1 MRDLQIIYLA
11 TVRMPGRRAHSIQII
26 RTCEALQ
33 RLGAKTIL
41 IVPKRRKELG
51 ENLVSFYGLGVRPT
65 VIKVPTIDL
74 LEKARNK
81 ENAYLILVFTFY
93 LFALPLLIILKLSG
107 KTVIYLRERILLL
120 LTWLTKPF
128 HLLPTVYEMHELP
141 KFTGITRKIQKIA
154 LHTCKKIVTISKFQ
168 EKLLKKT
175 GFPESRITVI
185 HDSVDLDRFK
195 PLRTSINVL
204 RRDFPTRGDVSVG
217 IVGRIEPFK
226 RQMEFL
232 KAAEMV
238 LEKRKNV
245 TFFVI
250 GDVGSKS
257 YFKRLLRFIEERD
270 IKEHVIFTGARDDMV
285 EVLNSLD
292 ILITFSGGSVMLEA
306 MACGK
311 PVISVREVLKLV
323 PANLNWQIVRDGET
337 GFVIQRDDIDALVET
352 IVRLIDDPDL
362 RARLGDEGRRWAEE
376 RFGREQMIRKTQEV
390 YEGLLKGIDKPARSR
405 IIPS

>member
-1 MRDLQIIYLA
+1 MKRETGILYLLLSGSK
-11 TVRMPGRRAHSIQII
+11 VG
-26 RTCEALQ
+26 
-33 RLGAKTIL
+33 GAEVQYL
-41 IVPKRRKELG
+41 
-51 ENLVSFYGLGVRPT
+51 
-65 VIKVPTIDL
+65 
-74 LEKARNK
+74 
-81 ENAYLILVFTFY
+81 YLIDGLRGKGYNPIVLCPDRGNLYEDLISWGVPVHIMRLPMWRKAKSVFTRYIAAAKLVRFAREVEADLIHSEFRMNPY
-93 LFALPLLIILKLSG
+93 LISVSRSLGLPCVSHLRGHIRPDQVRKYRFRDV
-107 KTVIYLRERILLL
+107 TAVISISER
-120 LTWLTKPF
+120 
-128 HLLPTVYEMHELP
+128 Y
-141 KFTGITRKIQKIA
+141 
-154 LHTCKKIVTISKFQ
+154 
-168 EKLLKKT
+168 KKT
-175 GFPESRITVI
+175 LIDAGVPPERITVI

-238 LEKRKNV
+238 LERRKNV

-311 PVISVREVLKLV
+311 PVISVREVLKTV

-362 RARLGDEGRRWAEE
+362 RVRLGDEGRRWAEE
-376 RFGREQMIRKTQEV
+376 RFGHEQMIRKTQEV

>member
-1 MRDLQIIYLA
+1 LRDLQIIYLA

-51 ENLVSFYGLGVRPT
+51 ENLVSFYGLSVRPT

-141 KFTGITRKIQKIA
+141 KFTGIMRKIQKIA

-185 HDSVDLDRFK
+185 HDAADERIYIREESRED
-195 PLRTSINVL
+195 L
-204 RRDFPTRGDVSVG
+204 RRRLNLPINKIIITYSGQLSRWKNPEFIVDALKYVKNENVVLLFVG
-217 IVGRIEPFK
+217 GSREDIKRLRKYAERVNVKEKIILKGYVRPSEVGRY
-226 RQMEFL
+226 L
-232 KAAEMV
+232 KA
-238 LEKRKNV
+238 
-245 TFFVI
+245 
-250 GDVGSKS
+250 S
-257 YFKRLLRFIEERD
+257 
-270 IKEHVIFTGARDDMV
+270 
-285 EVLNSLD
+285 D
-292 ILITFSGGSVMLEA
+292 ILIHYSMTIGDMASFSPLKLFEYMLS
-306 MACGK
+306 GK
-311 PVISVREVLKLV
+311 PLLAPDYPYIKEIIQENVNGFLFNHTDPRSLAKLIEKVLKMDEEEV
-323 PANLNWQIVRDGET
+323 RKIVERAKSIAEKEYT
-337 GFVIQRDDIDALVET
+337 YTARAKKILET
-352 IVRLIDDPDL
+352 I
-362 RARLGDEGRRWAEE
+362 
-376 RFGREQMIRKTQEV
+376 TQ
-390 YEGLLKGIDKPARSR
+390 GM
-405 IIPS
+405 